1 MTYEELQKAYNQL
14 KIQYENQ
21 QLELN
26 NLRRIVFGTR
36 REYTPSQEQEEQMQ
50 CSLFKDEK
58 CMDEEVEKEI
68 KENINE
74 ITVHKKKD
82 SKKKKAGIKRSKLKD
97 IIIKKEEYKLDEK
110 EVCDE
115 CGSGL
120 ELVGKKVVR
129 QEVEYKPAELILKEY
144 VQYVYKCKECGTD
157 NSKKDTPSFYQ
168 AEMPK
173 AILTHSFASPS
184 LASEVLYQKYYLGVP
199 LYRQEKMWDDQG
211 LVLPRNMMANWNM
224 KISEY
229 YLGYLYELILRE
241 LKQGCELL
249 HADETTMQCNKEPGR
264 KATSKSYMW
273 VICSGELEKKKG
285 TVFTYKTSRSADT
298 AKELLKDFN
307 GILVTDGY
315 SAYKN
320 IEEVIHAECW
330 AHMRRY
336 FYESIPLRENRQMD
350 TTAEGY
356 IGVKYCDKL
365 FDIEREIAN
374 LSVEEKLEVR
384 KKKSKL
390 VVDEFF
396 EWVENESEKIIINK
410 KLKEA
415 ITYAKNQKEELS
427 QFLKDGRIPLT
438 NSRAERAIRPF
449 AVHRKNWLFADSMEG
464 AKTNAVMYSII
475 ESAKINKLNI
485 QKYINYILKELPQI
499 ENMQKEEEIKKY
511 LPWSENLPNEIR
523 NYEGE
528 YEDLKMAE

>member
-1 MTYEELQKAYNQL
+1 M
-14 KIQYENQ
+14 
-21 QLELN
+21 
-26 NLRRIVFGTR
+26 
-36 REYTPSQEQEEQMQ
+36 
-50 CSLFKDEK
+50 
-58 CMDEEVEKEI
+58 
-68 KENINE
+68 
-74 ITVHKKKD
+74 
-82 SKKKKAGIKRSKLKD
+82 
-97 IIIKKEEYKLDEK
+97 
-110 EVCDE
+110 
-115 CGSGL
+115 
-120 ELVGKKVVR
+120 
-129 QEVEYKPAELILKEY
+129 Y
-144 VQYVYKCKECGTD
+144 VMNV
-157 NSKKDTPSFYQ
+157 
-168 AEMPK
+168 
-173 AILTHSFASPS
+173 
-184 LASEVLYQKYYLGVP
+184 
-199 LYRQEKMWDDQG
+199 
-211 LVLPRNMMANWNM
+211 

-229 YLGYLYELILRE
+229 YLSYLYELILRE

-475 ESAKINKLNI
+475 ECAKINKLNI